1 MKKKLITTLLLLLVC
16 LSGYSQISW
25 NAKAGVNISNTIN
38 SGDVDFK
45 PGYQFSVGMDYYF
58 NDHWGIQPSLMLISK
73 GYKIKGDNFN
83 SFYSAQYI
91 NQELMFYDITDNKV
105 YVELPLLLTYRFN
118 VSGKY
123 KLIFSGGGY
132 VGYGIA
138 GKTKNTAT
146 LLNGSTRKEKMDS
159 FSEGVEKFDTGLAA
173 GASLEYKE
181 KYSIGISSDFGLQST
196 QSTFKNRTYGL
207 TFGYRF

>member
-38 SGDVDFK
+38 SGNVDFK
-45 PGYQFSVGMDYYF
+45 PGYQFGFGMDYYF

-73 GYKIKGDNFN
+73 GYKIKGDYYFPPFMEN
-83 SFYSAQYI
+83 SEKLKS
-91 NQELMFYDITDNKV
+91 YDITDNKV

-118 VSGKY
+118 VSEKL

-132 VGYGIA
+132 IAYGIT
-138 GKTKNTAT
+138 GKFKNTNT
-146 LLNGSTRKEKMDS
+146 LLDGSKRKDKVDS
-159 FSEGVEKFDTGLAA
+159 FSAGVEKFDTGLAA
-173 GASLEYKE
+173 GAALEYND
-181 KYSIGISSDFGLQST
+181 KYSIGLSSDFGLKST
-196 QSTFKNRTYGL
+196 QARFKNRTYGL
-207 TFGYRF
+207 SFGYRF

>member
-45 PGYQFSVGMDYYF
+45 PGYQFGVGMDYYF

-73 GYKIKGDNFN
+73 GYKIKGDYYFPPFMEN
-83 SFYSAQYI
+83 SEKLKSY
-91 NQELMFYDITDNKV
+91 NITDNKV

-118 VSGKY
+118 VSGKL

-132 VGYGIA
+132 IAYGIT
-138 GKTKNTAT
+138 GKFKNTNT
-146 LLNGSTRKEKMDS
+146 LLDGSMRKDKVDS
-159 FSEGVEKFDTGLAA
+159 FSAGVEKFDTGLAA
-173 GASLEYKE
+173 GAALEYND
-181 KYSIGISSDFGLQST
+181 KYSIGLSSDFGLRST
-196 QSTFKNRTYGL
+196 EARFKNRTYGL

>member
-1 MKKKLITTLLLLLVC
+1 MKKKLATILLLLLVS
-16 LSGYSQISW
+16 LSGYSQMSW
-25 NAKAGVNISNTIN
+25 KVKAGVNISDITNWELA
-38 SGDVDFK
+38 DYK
-45 PGYQFSVGMDYYF
+45 PGYQFGVGMDYYF

-73 GYKIKGDNFN
+73 GYKIKGDYPPF
-83 SFYSAQYI
+83 I
-91 NQELMFYDITDNKV
+91 NKSEQLKSYDITDNKV

-118 VSGKY
+118 VSEKL

-132 VGYGIA
+132 IAYGIA

-146 LLNGSTRKEKMDS
+146 LLNGSIRKEKMDS

-173 GASLEYKE
+173 GTTLEYKE
-181 KYSIGISSDFGLQST
+181 KYSIGLSGDFGLKST

-207 TFGYRF
+207 SFGYRF

>member
-45 PGYQFSVGMDYYF
+45 PGYQFGVGMDYYF

-73 GYKIKGDNFN
+73 GYKIKGDYPPF
-83 SFYSAQYI
+83 I
-91 NQELMFYDITDNKV
+91 NKSEQLKSYDITDNKV

-118 VSGKY
+118 VSEKF

-132 VGYGIA
+132 IAYGIA
-138 GKTKNTAT
+138 GKPKNTNT
-146 LLNGSTRKEKMDS
+146 LLDGSTKKDKVDS
-159 FSEGVEKFDTGLAA
+159 FSAGVEKFDTGLAA
-173 GASLEYKE
+173 GAALEYND
-181 KYSIGISSDFGLQST
+181 KYSIGLSSDFGLRT
-196 QSTFKNRTYGL
+196 IDGRDKNRTYGL
-207 TFGYRF
+207 SFGYRF

>member
-25 NAKAGVNISNTIN
+25 NAKAGINISNIIN
-38 SGDVDFK
+38 FGDVDFK
-45 PGYQFSVGMDYYF
+45 PGYQVGVGMDYYF
-58 NDHWGIQPSLMLISK
+58 NDHWGVQPSLLLISK
-73 GYKIKGDNFN
+73 GFKDKGDYYFPPFIEN
-83 SFYSAQYI
+83 SEKLKS
-91 NQELMFYDITDNKV
+91 YDITDNKV

-118 VSGKY
+118 VSEKL

-132 VGYGIA
+132 IAYGIT
-138 GKTKNTAT
+138 GKFKNTNT
-146 LLNGSTRKEKMDS
+146 LLDGSKRKDKVDS
-159 FSEGVEKFDTGLAA
+159 FSAGVEKFDTGLAA
-173 GASLEYKE
+173 GATLEYKE

>member
-25 NAKAGVNISNTIN
+25 NAKAGVNISNVIN
-38 SGDVDFK
+38 SGDVNFK
-45 PGYQFSVGMDYYF
+45 PGYQFGVGMDYYF
-58 NDHWGIQPSLMLISK
+58 NDHWGIQPSLLLISK
-73 GYKIKGDNFN
+73 GFKDKGDYYFPPFMEN
-83 SFYSAQYI
+83 SKKLKS
-91 NQELMFYDITDNKV
+91 YDITNNKV

-118 VSGKY
+118 VSEKL

-132 VGYGIA
+132 IAYGIT
-138 GKTKNTAT
+138 GKFKNTNT
-146 LLNGSTRKEKMDS
+146 LLDGSKRKDKVDS
-159 FSEGVEKFDTGLAA
+159 FSAGVEKFDTGLAA
-173 GASLEYKE
+173 GAALEYND
-181 KYSIGISSDFGLQST
+181 KYSIGLSSDFGLKST

>member
-38 SGDVDFK
+38 SGNVDFK
-45 PGYQFSVGMDYYF
+45 PGYQFGVGMDYYF

-73 GYKIKGDNFN
+73 GYKIKGDYPPF
-83 SFYSAQYI
+83 I
-91 NQELMFYDITDNKV
+91 NKSEQLKSYDITDNKV

-118 VSGKY
+118 VSEKL

-132 VGYGIA
+132 IAYGIT
-138 GKTKNTAT
+138 GKFKNTNT
-146 LLNGSTRKEKMDS
+146 LLDGSKRKDKVDS
-159 FSEGVEKFDTGLAA
+159 FSAGVEKFDTGLAA
-173 GASLEYKE
+173 GAALEYND
-181 KYSIGISSDFGLQST
+181 KYSIGLSSDFGLKST
-196 QSTFKNRTYGL
+196 QARFKNRTYGL
-207 TFGYRF
+207 SFGYRF

>member
-38 SGDVDFK
+38 SGNVDFK
-45 PGYQFSVGMDYYF
+45 PGYQFGFGMDYYF

-73 GYKIKGDNFN
+73 GYKIKGDYPPF
-83 SFYSAQYI
+83 I
-91 NQELMFYDITDNKV
+91 NKSEQLKSYDITDNKV

-118 VSGKY
+118 VSEKF

-132 VGYGIA
+132 IGYGIA
-138 GKTKNTAT
+138 GKSKNTNT
-146 LLNGSTRKEKMDS
+146 LLDGSTKKDKVDS
-159 FSEGVEKFDTGLAA
+159 FSAGVEKFDTGLAA
-173 GASLEYKE
+173 GAALEYND
-181 KYSIGISSDFGLQST
+181 KYSIGLSSDFGLRT
-196 QSTFKNRTYGL
+196 IDGRDKNRTYGL

>member
-1 MKKKLITTLLLLLVC
+1 MNKKLITILLLLLSC
-16 LSGYSQISW
+16 MSGYSQISW
-25 NAKAGVNISNTIN
+25 NAKAGISISNIIN
-38 SGDVDFK
+38 SGEVNFK
-45 PGYQFSVGMDYYF
+45 PGYQVGVGMNYYF
-58 NDHWGIQPSLMLISK
+58 NDHWGIQPSLMIISK
-73 GYKIKGDNFN
+73 GYKIKGNN
-83 SFYSAQYI
+83 YSVYFHNIEQKSY
-91 NQELMFYDITDNKV
+91 ELTDNKV

-118 VSGKY
+118 VSEKF
-123 KLIFSGGGY
+123 KLIFRGGGY

>member
-45 PGYQFSVGMDYYF
+45 PGYQFGVGMDYYF

-73 GYKIKGDNFN
+73 GYKIKGDYPPF
-83 SFYSAQYI
+83 I
-91 NQELMFYDITDNKV
+91 NKSEQLKSYDITDNKV

-118 VSGKY
+118 VSEKL

-132 VGYGIA
+132 IAYGIT
-138 GKTKNTAT
+138 GKFKNTNT
-146 LLNGSTRKEKMDS
+146 LLDGSKRKDKVDS
-159 FSEGVEKFDTGLAA
+159 FSAGVEKFDTGLAA
-173 GASLEYKE
+173 GAALEYND
-181 KYSIGISSDFGLQST
+181 KYSIGLSSDFGLKST
-196 QSTFKNRTYGL
+196 QARFKNRTYGL
-207 TFGYRF
+207 SFGYRF

>member
-25 NAKAGVNISNTIN
+25 NAKAGINISNIIN
-38 SGDVDFK
+38 FGDVDFK
-45 PGYQFSVGMDYYF
+45 PGYQVGVGMDYYF

-73 GYKIKGDNFN
+73 GYKIKGDYPPF
-83 SFYSAQYI
+83 I
-91 NQELMFYDITDNKV
+91 NKSEQLKSYDITDNKV

-146 LLNGSTRKEKMDS
+146 LLNGSTRKDKVDS
-159 FSEGVEKFDTGLAA
+159 FSAGVEKFDTGLAA
-173 GASLEYKE
+173 GAALEYND
-181 KYSIGISSDFGLQST
+181 KYSIGLSSDFGLKST
-196 QSTFKNRTYGL
+196 QARFKNRTYGL
-207 TFGYRF
+207 SFGYRF

>member
-45 PGYQFSVGMDYYF
+45 PGYQFGFGMDYYF
-58 NDHWGIQPSLMLISK
+58 NDHWGIQPSLLLISK
-73 GYKIKGDNFN
+73 GYKDKGDYYFPPFMEN
-83 SFYSAQYI
+83 SEKLKSYH
-91 NQELMFYDITDNKV
+91 ITDNKV

-118 VSGKY
+118 VSEKL

-132 VGYGIA
+132 IAYGIT
-138 GKTKNTAT
+138 GKFKNTNT
-146 LLNGSTRKEKMDS
+146 LLDGSKRKDKVDS
-159 FSEGVEKFDTGLAA
+159 FSAGVEKFDTGLAA
-173 GASLEYKE
+173 GAALEYND
-181 KYSIGISSDFGLQST
+181 KYSIGLSSDFGLKST
-196 QSTFKNRTYGL
+196 QARFKNRTYGL
-207 TFGYRF
+207 SFGYRF

>member
-45 PGYQFSVGMDYYF
+45 PGYQFGVGMDYYF

-73 GYKIKGDNFN
+73 GYKIKGDYYFPPFMEN
-83 SFYSAQYI
+83 SEKLKSY
-91 NQELMFYDITDNKV
+91 NITDNKV
-105 YVELPLLLTYRFN
+105 CVELPLLLTYRFN
-118 VSGKY
+118 VSEKL

-132 VGYGIA
+132 IAYGIT
-138 GKTKNTAT
+138 GKFKNTNT
-146 LLNGSTRKEKMDS
+146 LLDGSKRKDKVDS
-159 FSEGVEKFDTGLAA
+159 FSAGVEKFDTGLAA
-173 GASLEYKE
+173 GAALEYND
-181 KYSIGISSDFGLQST
+181 KYSIGLSSDFGLKST
-196 QSTFKNRTYGL
+196 QARFKNRTYGL
-207 TFGYRF
+207 SFGYRF

>member
-45 PGYQFSVGMDYYF
+45 PGYQFGVGMDYYF
-58 NDHWGIQPSLMLISK
+58 NDHWGIQPSLLLISK
-73 GYKIKGDNFN
+73 GFKDKGDYYFPPFIEN
-83 SFYSAQYI
+83 SEKLKS
-91 NQELMFYDITDNKV
+91 YDITNNKV

-118 VSGKY
+118 VSEKL

-132 VGYGIA
+132 IAYGIT
-138 GKTKNTAT
+138 GKFKNTNT
-146 LLNGSTRKEKMDS
+146 LLDGSKRKDKVDS
-159 FSEGVEKFDTGLAA
+159 FSAGVEKFDTGLAA
-173 GASLEYKE
+173 GAALEYND
-181 KYSIGISSDFGLQST
+181 KYSIGLSSDFGLKST
-196 QSTFKNRTYGL
+196 QARFKNRTYGL
-207 TFGYRF
+207 SFGYRF

>member
-1 MKKKLITTLLLLLVC
+1 MKKKLATILLLLLVS
-16 LSGYSQISW
+16 LSGYSQMSW
-25 NAKAGVNISNTIN
+25 KVKAGVNISDITNWELA
-38 SGDVDFK
+38 DYK
-45 PGYQFSVGMDYYF
+45 PGYQFGVGMDYYF

-73 GYKIKGDNFN
+73 GYKIKGDYPPF
-83 SFYSAQYI
+83 I
-91 NQELMFYDITDNKV
+91 NKSEQLKSYDITDNKV

-146 LLNGSTRKEKMDS
+146 LLNGSIRKEKMDS

>member
-45 PGYQFSVGMDYYF
+45 PGYQFGVGMDYYF

-73 GYKIKGDNFN
+73 GYKIKGDYPPF
-83 SFYSAQYI
+83 I
-91 NQELMFYDITDNKV
+91 NKSEQLKSYDITDNKV

-118 VSGKY
+118 VSEKL

-132 VGYGIA
+132 IAYGIT
-138 GKTKNTAT
+138 GKFKKTNT
-146 LLNGSTRKEKMDS
+146 LLDGSKRKDKVDS
-159 FSEGVEKFDTGLAA
+159 FSAGVEKFDTGLAA
-173 GASLEYKE
+173 GAALEYND
-181 KYSIGISSDFGLQST
+181 KYSIGLSSDFGLKST
-196 QSTFKNRTYGL
+196 QARFKNRTYGL
-207 TFGYRF
+207 SFGYRF

>member
-38 SGDVDFK
+38 SGNVDFK
-45 PGYQFSVGMDYYF
+45 PGYQFGFGMDYYF
-58 NDHWGIQPSLMLISK
+58 NDHWGVQPSLLLMSK
-73 GYKIKGDNFN
+73 GYKKKGEYYFPPFMEN
-83 SFYSAQYI
+83 SEKLKS
-91 NQELMFYDITDNKV
+91 YDITTHRV

-118 VSGKY
+118 VSEKL

-132 VGYGIA
+132 IAYGIT
-138 GKTKNTAT
+138 GKFKNTNT
-146 LLNGSTRKEKMDS
+146 LLDGSKRKDKVDS
-159 FSEGVEKFDTGLAA
+159 FSAGVEKFDTGLAA
-173 GASLEYKE
+173 GATLEYKE
-181 KYSIGISSDFGLQST
+181 KYSIGLSGDFGLQST

-207 TFGYRF
+207 SFGYRF

>member
-45 PGYQFSVGMDYYF
+45 PGYQFGVGMDYYF

-73 GYKIKGDNFN
+73 GYKIKWDYPPF
-83 SFYSAQYI
+83 I
-91 NQELMFYDITDNKV
+91 NKSEQLKSYDITDNKV

-118 VSGKY
+118 VSEKF

-132 VGYGIA
+132 IAYGIA

-146 LLNGSTRKEKMDS
+146 LLNGSTRKEKVDS

>member
-38 SGDVDFK
+38 SGNVDFK
-45 PGYQFSVGMDYYF
+45 PGYQFGFGMDYYF

-73 GYKIKGDNFN
+73 GYKIKGDYPPF
-83 SFYSAQYI
+83 I
-91 NQELMFYDITDNKV
+91 NKSEQLKSYDITDNKV
-105 YVELPLLLTYRFN
+105 YVELPLLLNYRFN

-146 LLNGSTRKEKMDS
+146 LLDGSTRKEKMDS